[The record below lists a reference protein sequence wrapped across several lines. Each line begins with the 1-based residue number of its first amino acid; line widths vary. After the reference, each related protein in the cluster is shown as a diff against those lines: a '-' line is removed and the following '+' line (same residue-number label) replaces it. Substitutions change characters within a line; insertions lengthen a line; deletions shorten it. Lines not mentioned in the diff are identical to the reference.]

1 MPAKY
6 FELGGRRGAS
16 VWCFCLQ
23 FIPCLPYWV
32 ALLEVLWIL
41 FIFCLVTGKVTNSA
55 QKMWSFRWMDYGLS
69 KTQFCPQNQ
78 LGFGGYPWSRPI
90 VQLYFECPT
99 RINIRKYLVG
109 SLFERVGSTSIYKSY
124 LVYHS
129 FRVYCELLS
138 KVFFLTL
145 DAIIFFVFF
154 FFLLKHRNFH
164 YMLCRIKLINS
175 ISWF

>member
-1 MPAKY
+1 
-6 FELGGRRGAS
+6 
-16 VWCFCLQ
+16 
-23 FIPCLPYWV
+23 
-32 ALLEVLWIL
+32 
-41 FIFCLVTGKVTNSA
+41 
-55 QKMWSFRWMDYGLS
+55 MWSFCWMDYGLS
-69 KTQFCPQNQ
+69 KTQFCPKNQ
-78 LGFGGYPWSRPI
+78 LGFGGYPSSRPI

-138 KVFFLTL
+138 KVFFLML
-145 DAIIFFVFF
+145 DTRYRFHYAWRYNFFFF

-164 YMLCRIKLINS
+164 YMLCRIKLISS
-175 ISWF
+175 ISWFKSWPSRRWIK